1 VIGIRHRQAAAPGA
15 YHSPTLDELLQ
26 LCIDFR
32 LVSEI
37 RSGMGR
43 VKVRCKDEYFDITV
57 KEAEILARGLLLG
70 FFAMQTKDDLSL
82 ADWKG

>member
-1 VIGIRHRQAAAPGA
+1 
-15 YHSPTLDELLQ
+15 
-26 LCIDFR
+26 
-32 LVSEI
+32 
-37 RSGMGR
+37 MGR
-43 VKVRCKDEYFDITV
+43 IKIRCKDEYFDITV